1 MASKKKKRTYEL
13 DESTLVKLNQ
23 IVKVMKSREET
34 GDDGKQY
41 SLNIAVAEAIDYYY
55 NVVVNSNPSFF
66 TRISTSITRS
76 LMSKYL
82 KPFTEAVNQLLI
94 NDVRQKVFN
103 EAVAN
108 KLSINVLEIEEQV
121 ERTINN
127 NLSGEK

>member
-108 KLSINVLEIEEQV
+108 KLGINVLEIEEQV